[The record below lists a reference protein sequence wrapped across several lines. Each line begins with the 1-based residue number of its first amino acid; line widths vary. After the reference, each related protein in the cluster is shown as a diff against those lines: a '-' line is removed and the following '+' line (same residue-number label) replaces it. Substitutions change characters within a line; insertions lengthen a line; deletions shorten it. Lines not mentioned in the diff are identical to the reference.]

1 MAEPSPQRDVT
12 ELLTN
17 LKNSRDA
24 EDQLLPLVY
33 DELRRLAASY
43 MRRENAGHTLQ
54 ATALVHEAYLQ
65 LVDQTRVT
73 WQNRA
78 HFFGVAARLMR
89 RILVDHARAR
99 NAAKRGGGGQKLTL
113 QEAVGLLGNRDVELE
128 ALDDALTDLARLD
141 PQQSRIV
148 ELRFFG
154 GLTVE
159 ETAEVLGT
167 SPSTIEREWRT
178 ARAWLHSQLTRGDAA
193 R

>member
-17 LKNSRDA
+17 LKNSREA
-24 EDQLLPLVY
+24 ENQLLPLVY
-33 DELRRLAASY
+33 DELRRLAAAY

-113 QEAVGLLGNRDVELE
+113 QEAIGLLDTRDVELE
-128 ALDDALTDLARLD
+128 ALDDALSDLSRLD
-141 PQQSRIV
+141 DQQSRIV

-154 GLTVE
+154 GLTVD
-159 ETAEVLGT
+159 ETAEVLGV
-167 SPSTIEREWRT
+167 SASTVEREWRT
-178 ARAWLHSQLTRGDAA
+178 ARAWLHSQLTRGGAA
-193 R
+193 